1 MPAEG
6 PGRSGR
12 PQLMAGGD
20 WSVGLNAPTS
30 LSHAKLLLDLG
41 QRLRPAYD
49 DVFNEP
55 VPDHLADLVRRL
67 DQQPGSR

>member
-1 MPAEG
+1 
-6 PGRSGR
+6 
-12 PQLMAGGD
+12 MAGGD

-49 DVFNEP
+49 SVFREP
-55 VPDHLADLVRRL
+55 IPDRLVELVRKL
-67 DQQPGSR
+67 DRPASH